1 IGPYTSNVRKAQYLT
16 YCECGKSGREAAKL
30 CNLAK
35 STAAD
40 IWKRSL
46 KVKEERLTASL
57 PPPKIKDLVSVK
69 KKSGRPLVL
78 LVNDVIEIFKACILN
93 KENYKKQQYHVAVEE
108 GFKAYRR
115 TIKT

>member
-1 IGPYTSNVRKAQYLT
+1 MGPYTSDVRKAQYLT
-16 YCECGKSGREAAKL
+16 YCKCGKSGREAAKL

-57 PPPKIKDLVSVK
+57 PPPEIEDLVSVK

-78 LVNDVIEIFKACILN
+78 SVNNITEIFKAYILN
-93 KENYKKQQYHVAVEE
+93 KENYKKQ
-108 GFKAYRR
+108 
-115 TIKT
+115 

>member
-1 IGPYTSNVRKAQYLT
+1 MGPYTSDIRKAQYLT
-16 YCECGKSGREAAKL
+16 YRECGKSGREAAKL

-46 KVKEERLTASL
+46 EVKKECLAASL
-57 PPPKIKDLVSVK
+57 PPPEIEDLVSVK
-69 KKSGRPLVL
+69 KNSGRPLVL
-78 LVNDVIEIFKACILN
+78 SVNDIIEIFKACILN
-93 KENYKKQQYHVAVEE
+93 KENYKKQQHHIAAEE

-115 TIKT
+115 IIET